1 MTKAV
6 LTRHSINRLPSP
18 FISMTLFIAAGVRFA
33 GRMRGWTGR
42 NLPKNTSRVIAE
54 RKGNEITTVIFKPR
68 TEQEI
73 AESRLLPKGD
83 YDFEILEAA
92 EKNSKTS
99 GKPMIEL
106 KIRVSNGSGSRTITD
121 YLLAETPEKL
131 RHAAVAC
138 GLLDRYESGSLSD
151 SDFRGKR
158 GRLKLAIEKDKKKQY
173 PDKNIVAG
181 YICAGSPANDNGK
194 ASGSGAINFRV

>member
-1 MTKAV
+1 MIRLTAFMTAADAV
-6 LTRHSINRLPSP
+6 CNYRKRPAAFTPKSI
-18 FISMTLFIAAGVRFA
+18 
-33 GRMRGWTGR
+33 GRVMLKG
-42 NLPKNTSRVIAE
+42 
-54 RKGNEITTVIFKPR
+54 KGNEITTVIFKPR

-83 YDFEILEAA
+83 YDFEIVEAA

-181 YICAGSPANDNGK
+181 YICAGSPVNDNGK